1 MQSHLR
7 VNLLTIP
14 TTLGGRRGAFTT
26 GYRSQFR
33 YRGQE
38 NDISI
43 FVPGDNWIEPG
54 ESTEALLSF
63 YRPDLQQSRLQLGS
77 SFTLA
82 EGRYNIAMGKIVEIL
97 DQTMTNP
104 MPQKESVIFVDVDDT
119 LIRSFGAKQI
129 PIPNAIRYVRDMFN
143 AGNLLYCWSRGGAQ
157 YSRDVATKLGIAD
170 CFVCFLPKPDVVI
183 DDRLEQLLDHCEF
196 IHPNNAVSR
205 TEATNIP
212 MDRSGGS
219 AAS

>member
-26 GYRSQFR
+26 GYRPQFR

-38 NDISI
+38 NDVSI
-43 FVPGDNWIEPG
+43 VVPGDNWIEPG
-54 ESTEALLSF
+54 DSTEALLSF
-63 YRPDLQQSRLQLGS
+63 NRPDLQQSRLQLGS

-82 EGRYNIAMGKIVEIL
+82 EGRNNIALGTIVEIL

-104 MPQKESVIFVDVDDT
+104 MTQKESVIFVDVDNT
-119 LIRSFGAKQI
+119 LIRSFGTKQI

-157 YSRDVATKLGIAD
+157 YSREVATKLGIAD
-170 CFVCFLPKPDVVI
+170 CFVCFLPKPVVV
-183 DDRLEQLLDHCEF
+183 DDRLEQLLAHCEF
-196 IHPNNAVSR
+196 IHPNNAV
-205 TEATNIP
+205 TKPEATNT
-212 MDRSGGS
+212 
-219 AAS
+219 